1 MGERLDIELV
11 SRGLAETRSKA
22 QNMIKEAAISVNG
35 LIVTKS
41 AFLVNKSD
49 EIKII
54 GETLK
59 YVGKGGLKLEKA
71 ISEFKIDL
79 KGKTCV
85 DFGASTGG
93 FTDCMLQN
101 GAEYVYA
108 VDVGKNQLDKSLI
121 DNPKIENIE
130 NTNIKDVTKSMFE
143 KNIEFCTVDLSFISL
158 SFAIPVVYDVLTYDG
173 EAVMLIKPQFEAGK
187 KSLSKKGIVNDKK
200 VHIKVLENIVT
211 LIENSGFSIINLTH
225 SPIKGGSG
233 NIEYLIYVKKI
244 KENLSFSNDIKTIV
258 YDAFK
263 LSK

>member
-41 AFLVNKSD
+41 AFLVDKSD
-49 EIKII
+49 EIRIV

-158 SFAIPVVYDVLTYDG
+158 LYAVPVVYDVLTYDG

-200 VHIKVLENIVT
+200 VHIKVLKNIVT
-211 LIENSGFSIINLTH
+211 LIENSGFCIINLTH

-233 NIEYLIYVKKI
+233 NIEYLIYVKKS
-244 KENLSFSNDIKTIV
+244 KKHSSFSNDIKTIV
-258 YDAFK
+258 DDAFK

>member
-22 QNMIKEAAISVNG
+22 QNMIKNSAVSVNG
-35 LIVTKS
+35 MIITKP

-49 EIKII
+49 EIKIV

-121 DNPKIENIE
+121 DNPRIENIE
-130 NTNIKDVTKSMFE
+130 NTNIKDVTKSMFV
-143 KNIEFCTVDLSFISL
+143 KNIDFCTADLSFISL
-158 SFAIPVVYDVLTYDG
+158 SYAVPVVYEILSDEG

-200 VHIKVLENIVT
+200 VHIKILANIVT

-233 NIEYLIYVKKI
+233 NIEYLIYVKKS

-258 YDAFK
+258 EDAFK